1 MNMER
6 RLKKLSGLQPV
17 YIDVNSNPTPQ
28 VSPIEEVVQEV
39 NHNKVEV
46 FIMADTRT
54 HAPHRA
60 VGVDIG
66 TGFISCAELEK
77 GKV

>member
-46 FIMADTRT
+46 FIILAFFQQ
-54 HAPHRA
+54 
-60 VGVDIG
+60 VSKE
-66 TGFISCAELEK
+66 FCQE
-77 GKV
+77 